1 VSQQDINSVSYRR
14 LSYAAVKKVIV
25 MNVRIAPLVFA
36 IVLAGCAPD
45 KRELLQGSW
54 KIDSVHSYYNG
65 FGYTRTDTEEEP
77 LQHYQPDGR
86 LRMTRE
92 AEFRFFIYEMPTS
105 DSLVHRSL
113 DKKMLS
119 KYQIVQL
126 DPERMVLKKEL
137 QPVFPGKGQVRY
149 ELRYFSRIKE

>member
-1 VSQQDINSVSYRR
+1 MRIS
-14 LSYAAVKKVIV
+14 LSL
-25 MNVRIAPLVFA
+25 LVF
-36 IVLAGCAPD
+36 VTLLAGCAPD

-54 KIDSVHSYYNG
+54 KIDSVYSYYNG
-65 FGYTRTDTEEEP
+65 FGFTRSNTEEEP

-92 AEFRFFIYEMPTS
+92 AEFRFFFYEMPAS
-105 DSLVHRSL
+105 DTLVHRSL

-119 KYQIVQL
+119 KYQIVKL
-126 DPERMVLKKEL
+126 DHEHMVLRKEME
-137 QPVFPGKGQVRY
+137 PVFPGKGQVRY